1 MDITELT
8 VHELQEKIKNK
19 ELTITEI
26 TKAYVDRMN
35 EKEKDVQAFIT
46 ELKDEAL
53 KQSEEIQNKIDNG
66 ERKRRSYRRFCW
78 NSNRNKRYNMYKRC
92 KNNMCIKN
100 ARKLYITL

>member
-35 EKEKDVQAFIT
+35 EK
-46 ELKDEAL
+46 
-53 KQSEEIQNKIDNG
+53 
-66 ERKRRSYRRFCW
+66 
-78 NSNRNKRYNMYKRC
+78 
-92 KNNMCIKN
+92 
-100 ARKLYITL
+100 